1 MDGRREVDVEP
12 AVPDKPHAM
21 SQGASSH
28 LTLVLGG
35 QRSGKSAFAERL
47 VADTRVPVTY
57 VATAQAFDGEMVDRI
72 EQHRARRP
80 SDWTTVEASVDL
92 AVTLQEVCRPE
103 TAVLVDCLTLWLTN
117 LMLAER
123 DIAAETASLVELLP
137 QLPGRLVL
145 VSVEVG
151 QGVVPANAMARA
163 FVDHAGRLHQAIAAL
178 ADRVVLVVAGLP
190 LDLKGA
196 PCTS

>member
-1 MDGRREVDVEP
+1 
-12 AVPDKPHAM
+12 M
-21 SQGASSH
+21 SQGASPH

-47 VADTRVPVTY
+47 VADAGRPVTY
-57 VATAQAFDGEMVDRI
+57 VATAHAFDVEMGERI
-72 EQHRARRP
+72 ELHRARRP
-80 SDWTTVEASVDL
+80 VDWTTVEAPLDL
-92 AVTLQEVCRPE
+92 TATLQRVCRPGS
-103 TAVLVDCLTLWLTN
+103 AVLVDCLTLWLTN

-123 DIAAETASLVELLP
+123 DIPAETASLVELLP

-151 QGVVPANAMARA
+151 QGVVPASAMARA
-163 FVDHAGRLHQAIAAL
+163 FVDHAGRLHQAIAAV

-190 LDLKGA
+190 LDFKGA